1 VKSRGAP
8 ALAAALALAASVALC
23 ACAPGP
29 GPATITAT
37 ATAAA
42 TASPANGSPAKGSP
56 AKGSP
61 APGTT
66 APTPAGP
73 VALPVAPD
81 GDGARAQTSSMP
93 RTDNAAFRNLVADV
107 WLSVTTGTAGYARP
121 AFFPVAAYKQVKAI
135 AYPEGDWTSRLWYD
149 YALDAKKAHQLV
161 GSGARLV
168 TVIVPK
174 NYAVWVPV
182 NACYNKVGYWHVPG
196 ARVVY
201 RDKAGKVRSFGIASL
216 ISWRGVWYVI
226 HFGAVTRDIWRGYVD
241 DPQDGPGTPGPP
253 GGC

>member
-29 GPATITAT
+29 GPATITAR

-42 TASPANGSPAKGSP
+42 TARPAKGNTAQGNTAHGNP
-56 AKGSP
+56 AQ
-61 APGTT
+61 GTT
-66 APTPAGP
+66 APTPTGP

-107 WLSVTTGTAGYARP
+107 WLSVTTGTAGFARP

-174 NYAVWVPV
+174 SYAVWVPV

-201 RDKAGKVRSFGIASL
+201 RDKEGKVRSFGIASL

>member
-1 VKSRGAP
+1 
-8 ALAAALALAASVALC
+8 
-23 ACAPGP
+23 
-29 GPATITAT
+29 
-37 ATAAA
+37 
-42 TASPANGSPAKGSP
+42 
-56 AKGSP
+56 
-61 APGTT
+61 
-66 APTPAGP
+66 
-73 VALPVAPD
+73 
-81 GDGARAQTSSMP
+81 MP
-93 RTDNAAFRNLVADV
+93 RTDNAAFRNLVADL

-149 YALDAKKAHQLV
+149 YTLDVRKAHQLV
-161 GSGARLV
+161 GGGARLV

-174 NYAVWVPV
+174 DYTVWVPV

-201 RDKAGKVRSFGIASL
+201 RDKEGKVRSFGIASL

-226 HFGAVTRDIWRGYVD
+226 HLGAVTRDIWRGYVD

>member
-1 VKSRGAP
+1 MRCRGAS
-8 ALAAALALAASVALC
+8 AVTLALAASVALC
-23 ACAPGP
+23 ACAPGA
-29 GPATITAT
+29 GPATT
-37 ATAAA
+37 AA
-42 TASPANGSPAKGSP
+42 TASAAARATASGAKS
-56 AKGSP
+56 
-61 APGTT
+61 APVST
-66 APTPAGP
+66 APDSTGTPKPSGP

-81 GDGARAQTSSMP
+81 GDGARGQTASMP

-107 WLSVTTGTAGYARP
+107 WLSVTTGQAGYARP

-135 AYPEGDWTSRLWYD
+135 AYPEGDWTNRLWYD
-149 YALDAKKAHQLV
+149 YALDVKKAHQLV

-168 TVIVPK
+168 TVIVPGK
-174 NYAVWVPV
+174 YSAWVPV

-201 RDKAGKVRSFGIASL
+201 RDQGGKIRSFGIASL

-226 HFGAVTRDIWRGYVD
+226 HFGAVNRDIWRGYVD